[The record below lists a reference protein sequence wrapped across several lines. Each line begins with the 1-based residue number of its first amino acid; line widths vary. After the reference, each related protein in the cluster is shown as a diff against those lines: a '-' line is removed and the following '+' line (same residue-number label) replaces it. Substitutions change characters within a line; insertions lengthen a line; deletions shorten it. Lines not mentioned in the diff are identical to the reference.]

1 MSLMPEFFEPDAH
14 LFFVFR
20 HCSSGDVVKDKDEKI
35 IAFSWLKL
43 RDAVRAPHTHTRPGA
58 RPKTSRLTRCRAT
71 PQ

>member
-1 MSLMPEFFEPDAH
+1 MPEFFEPDAH

-43 RDAVRAPHTHTRPGA
+43 RDAVRAPTRTRDRERP
-58 RPKTSRLTRCRAT
+58 PKTSRLTRCRAN

>member
-43 RDAVRAPHTHTRPGA
+43 RDAVRNGRRVRPMRIRRWCG
-58 RPKTSRLTRCRAT
+58 
-71 PQ
+71 